1 MNSMVGVLY
10 TLLVEKNTKVNGI
23 REKGKEMVPITIHLE
38 ILISVNGKMTR
49 KMGLEHIFIHMG
61 KSM

>member
-1 MNSMVGVLY
+1 MVGVLY

-23 REKGKEMVPITIHLE
+23 TEKRKEMVPITIHLE